1 MLEVTKDYISHLLEK
16 YGNTALKIAYTYLK
30 NNADAEDAVQDLF
43 MKIIDKNP
51 SFADEQHEK
60 YWIIRTT
67 INICKNK
74 VGTFWQ
80 KNKCSID
87 EIEESAVY
95 DTYGDTDVLKAVMS
109 LAEKQRICIYM
120 HYYEGYPTAEI
131 AKITKM
137 SDTAVRSHLHRAR
150 AKLKEILKEEYDFE

>member
-1 MLEVTKDYISHLLEK
+1 MEVTKDYISHLLEK

-80 KNKCSID
+80 KKTN
-87 EIEESAVY
+87 
-95 DTYGDTDVLKAVMS
+95 
-109 LAEKQRICIYM
+109 
-120 HYYEGYPTAEI
+120 
-131 AKITKM
+131 
-137 SDTAVRSHLHRAR
+137 AR
-150 AKLKEILKEEYDFE
+150 LTR